1 MYIYIDFTSDFY
13 LRCDGKKSIIALYN
27 FYYIS
32 ETTSLNRSRN
42 PSLASLGSVGKGSVG
57 SGNSQNHVYNNVPT
71 KKAVPIN
78 KLQSYIAAMNS
89 KKGFE
94 KEYKVYK
101 ILTEVTTVKL
111 QVNT

>member
-1 MYIYIDFTSDFY
+1 MIHVYLYLLILTSGIY
-13 LRCDGKKSIIALYN
+13 LRCDGKKNIIALYN

-101 ILTEVTTVKL
+101 L
-111 QVNT
+111 NTD